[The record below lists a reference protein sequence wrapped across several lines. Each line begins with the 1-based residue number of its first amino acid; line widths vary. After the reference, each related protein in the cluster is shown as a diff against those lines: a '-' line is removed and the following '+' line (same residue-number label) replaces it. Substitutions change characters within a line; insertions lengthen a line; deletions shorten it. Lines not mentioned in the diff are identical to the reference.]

1 MLRKKAIAHLHDL
14 VSALF
19 RFRVLRVTAKR
30 KGNSPKDR
38 KTPAVIPGRARVPR
52 IETRNRIPPW
62 CERATAR
69 AARATARSSATP
81 RWEPARCFLFWRAT
95 PTIRRC
101 QDRTPNRV
109 SPTRAAATKALR
121 RPRAD
126 APRCT
131 ARCSSPTKH
140 SRRSLTSPWGGRSSR
155 CVPGKNPPLLSWLF
169 LGLDVTARTQ
179 NPGFKP
185 PDRSETPNLF
195 LCRTRDAERVRP
207 RERRAPPRLRTKRLS
222 HSSDVSAARRV
233 TGPRFRPDS
242 RRAPDSPPPP
252 RLSLAFWLAS

>member
-1 MLRKKAIAHLHDL
+1 MRAGRGVSAHAPTRRRHRTWSTNARLPTLASRRSTPRLWGARSRSLKCPAAASAESIVSSHFLDAKKRSRKMLRKKAIAHL

-19 RFRVLRVTAKR
+19 PSQRVTAIRPK
-30 KGNSPKDR
+30 KSNSPVDR

-81 RWEPARCFLFWRAT
+81 RWAPARCFLFSRAT

-109 SPTRAAATKALR
+109 SPTRAAATKAPR

-131 ARCSSPTKH
+131 ARCSSPTRP
-140 SRRSLTSPWGGRSSR
+140 SRRSLTSP
-155 CVPGKNPPLLSWLF
+155 
-169 LGLDVTARTQ
+169 
-179 NPGFKP
+179 
-185 PDRSETPNLF
+185 
-195 LCRTRDAERVRP
+195 
-207 RERRAPPRLRTKRLS
+207 
-222 HSSDVSAARRV
+222 
-233 TGPRFRPDS
+233 
-242 RRAPDSPPPP
+242 
-252 RLSLAFWLAS
+252 